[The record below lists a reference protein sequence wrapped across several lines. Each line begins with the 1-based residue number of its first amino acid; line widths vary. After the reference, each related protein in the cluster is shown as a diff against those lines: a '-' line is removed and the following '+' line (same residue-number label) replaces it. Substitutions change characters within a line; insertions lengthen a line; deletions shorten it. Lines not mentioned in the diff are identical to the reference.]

1 MSRTVLAAVLCGL
14 LVWTSRSVGDVLV
27 LTNETPAGIV
37 RDPVPADVVVVATVL
52 RHRPAKQ
59 TVVPGEKVAAC
70 RTLPELAQ
78 LLRASGTLEVLCH
91 ARRDVACLPSARAD
105 FLATETRPAFSLGD
119 NGGTPTNQTF
129 GVDLHVDV
137 RMLVPA
143 TASTPPLIAMSWEGG
158 WSGSVSLLARWEA
171 MAVRGFNLAR
181 AVPGVAYERMEEDE
195 DGFVNTGGGSD
206 LGGLFKRK
214 KKDKQPPQ
222 KETKPGTV
230 AAPAAGREPS
240 YVAETAVETV
250 PMSGEW
256 IGPAGQLLVRRTALA
271 AGDNPGDLYLVLQSR
286 GVD

>member
-1 MSRTVLAAVLCGL
+1 
-14 LVWTSRSVGDVLV
+14 
-27 LTNETPAGIV
+27 
-37 RDPVPADVVVVATVL
+37 
-52 RHRPAKQ
+52 
-59 TVVPGEKVAAC
+59 
-70 RTLPELAQ
+70 
-78 LLRASGTLEVLCH
+78 
-91 ARRDVACLPSARAD
+91 
-105 FLATETRPAFSLGD
+105 
-119 NGGTPTNQTF
+119 
-129 GVDLHVDV
+129 
-137 RMLVPA
+137 
-143 TASTPPLIAMSWEGG
+143 
-158 WSGSVSLLARWEA
+158 
-171 MAVRGFNLAR
+171 
-181 AVPGVAYERMEEDE
+181 MEEDE